1 MYKEVYEVKT
11 GELVKGSAGM
21 LVLKLLAQAP
31 MHGYEIIKK
40 MEKRS
45 LGVFS
50 LKEGTLYPIL
60 HALEAE
66 GLTSA
71 QWEGDTG
78 RKRKVYSI
86 TAKGVKRLKEKH
98 EEWNTVKVAVDRIME
113 GAQYAV

>member
-1 MYKEVYEVKT
+1 MKT

-21 LVLKLLAQAP
+21 LVLKLLAEKP

-40 MEKRS
+40 MEERS

-50 LKEGTLYPIL
+50 LKEGTLYPVL

-66 GLTSA
+66 GLA
-71 QWEGDTG
+71 AAEWEGETS

-86 TAKGVKRLKEKH
+86 TTKGAKRLKEKH

-113 GAQYAV
+113 GAQYAN

>member
-1 MYKEVYEVKT
+1 MKT

-21 LVLKLLAQAP
+21 LVLKLLSEAP

-40 MEKRS
+40 MEERS

-50 LKEGTLYPIL
+50 LKEGTLYPVL

-66 GLTSA
+66 GLTIA
-71 QWEGDTG
+71 EWEGETN

-86 TAKGVKRLKEKH
+86 TPKGTKRLKEKH
-98 EEWNTVKVAVDRIME
+98 EEWETVKVAVDRIME
-113 GAQYAV
+113 GAQYAN